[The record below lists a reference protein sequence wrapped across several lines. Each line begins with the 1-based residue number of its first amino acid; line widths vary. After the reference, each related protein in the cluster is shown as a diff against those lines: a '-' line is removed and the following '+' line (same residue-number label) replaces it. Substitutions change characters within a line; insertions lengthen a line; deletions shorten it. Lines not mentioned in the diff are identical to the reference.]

1 MTYIILISLGLGII
15 SGYTILPP
23 VIITNIDKISTFA
36 LCFFILSV
44 GIDIGSNK
52 GIFKDLKKHGF
63 KILLIPL
70 STVLGSLLGGL
81 ICSFIF
87 KMHINVGLSIVSGF
101 GWYSLSGI
109 MLSKLAGVEIGAIS
123 FLSNVFREL
132 IAVLAIPLIAKKLN
146 KSSCISIAGATAM
159 DSTLPLISQATDEE
173 TVLISFISGAV
184 LTILVPIL
192 VPLLFNIR

>member
-1 MTYIILISLGLGII
+1 MTYIILISLVLGII
-15 SGYTILPP
+15 SGYSILPH
-23 VIITNIDKISTFA
+23 IFITNIDKISTFA

-44 GIDIGSNK
+44 GIDIGRNK
-52 GIFKDLKKHGF
+52 EIFIDLKKQGF
-63 KILLIPL
+63 KILLIPF
-70 STVLGSLLGGL
+70 STVIGTLIGGV

-87 KMHINVGLSIVSGF
+87 NMSLSLGLSISSGF

-109 MLSKLAGVEIGAIS
+109 LLAKLIGPEIGAIS

-132 IAVLAIPLIAKKLN
+132 IAVLTISLIAKKLN
-146 KSSCISIAGATAM
+146 YFSSISVAGATAM
-159 DSTLPLISQATDEE
+159 DSTLPIISEATNEK

-192 VPLLFNIR
+192 VPLLLRL

>member
-15 SGYTILPP
+15 SGYTILPQ
-23 VIITNIDKISTFA
+23 VVITNIDKISTFA
-36 LCFFILSV
+36 LCFFIFSV

-70 STVLGSLLGGL
+70 STIIGTLLGGL
-81 ICSFIF
+81 ICSLIF
-87 KMHINVGLSIVSGF
+87 KMRINIGFSIVSGF

-132 IAVLAIPLIAKKLN
+132 LAVLAIPLIAKKLN
-146 KSSCISIAGATAM
+146 KASCISIAGATSM
-159 DSTLPLISQATDEE
+159 DSTLPLISQSTDEE

-192 VPLLFNIR
+192 VPLLFNIK